1 MRNFL
6 ITIWDL
12 IKYLINHMFNE
23 LSEGIRERN
32 RKQIFINVLKLF
44 VCGAIVWYYG
54 EYIIAVGAVA
64 LIIYCFTSDKETPP
78 PPPPPEPPTEYDYLC
93 AMQVLRSS
101 LKDIA
106 PQLNL
111 SAVENDSDLSAD
123 EEEWI
128 LPWGN
133 YWCMKYHVLK
143 KSAETVVD
151 IPLIQTA
158 LQNKIKI
165 IVTRENPT
173 GYINTTWIYKGKA
186 ESIIQVVKVEA
197 PTRSIYINIYLAY
210 ASDEYFKQRSQWK
223 KQSELPTEEA
233 DTHDI
238 DF

>member
-1 MRNFL
+1 MRSF
-6 ITIWDL
+6 IKTSWDL
-12 IKYLINHMFNE
+12 TKNFIDCTFRE
-23 LSEGIRERN
+23 LSDGIRERN
-32 RKQIFINVLKLF
+32 RKQIIKNVFKLF
-44 VCGAIVWYYG
+44 VCGAIVWHYG

-78 PPPPPEPPTEYDYLC
+78 PPPPPQPPTEYDYLC
-93 AMQVLRSS
+93 AMEILRGS
-101 LKDIA
+101 LKNIA

-111 SAVENDSDLSAD
+111 SAVENDSDLSVD

-133 YWCMKYHVLK
+133 CWCMKYHVLK

-151 IPLIQTA
+151 IPLIEKA

-173 GYINTTWIYKGKA
+173 GYVNTTWIYKGKA

-197 PTRSIYINIYLAY
+197 PNRSIYINIYLTY
-210 ASDEYFKQRSQWK
+210 ASDEYFMQRSQWK

-233 DTHDI
+233 DTHDN